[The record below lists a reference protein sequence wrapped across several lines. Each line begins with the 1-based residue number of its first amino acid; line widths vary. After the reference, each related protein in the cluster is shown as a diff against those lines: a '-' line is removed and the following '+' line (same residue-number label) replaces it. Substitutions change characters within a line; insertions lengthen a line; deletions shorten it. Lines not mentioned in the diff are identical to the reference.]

1 MIGRLLECPIEK
13 GFEKFDVE
21 SESDGSSESESDVED
36 IDSDSENDEKCY
48 KVLGDTVFEAVEVG
62 STVAVYS
69 PPNASKLFYLCKVMD
84 KGVAKQDLF
93 VEYHHIASKGSSYL
107 KCVYLEKI
115 SEKKGTISYKMVKG
129 VAYVLPYQVFLPSVE
144 ISDVL

>member
-1 MIGRLLECPIEK
+1 MLQ
-13 GFEKFDVE
+13 
-21 SESDGSSESESDVED
+21 GS
-36 IDSDSENDEKCY
+36 
-48 KVLGDTVFEAVEVG
+48 EVG
-62 STVAVYS
+62 STAVYS

-93 VEYHHIASKGSSYL
+93 DKYHHIVSKGSSYL

-144 ISDVL
+144 ISDVLSIDSSQYMDLISMT